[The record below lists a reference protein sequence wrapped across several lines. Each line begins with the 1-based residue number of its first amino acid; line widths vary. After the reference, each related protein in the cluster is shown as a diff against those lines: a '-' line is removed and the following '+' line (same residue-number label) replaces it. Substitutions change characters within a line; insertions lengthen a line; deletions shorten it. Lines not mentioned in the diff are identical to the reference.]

1 MHDDNPDGPFL
12 LALSHS
18 LQYAGWQADDA
29 VPPVYRLPSAGL
41 MIEIEPGGA
50 DTSGH
55 YLHLIDIRG
64 ERDRPGPVRA
74 AFDRVREAMSSALG
88 FTSTPASRSA
98 RESPAVLRH
107 DGATWQFDGGEAV
120 LASYYRKES

>member
-1 MHDDNPDGPFL
+1 MSSGQLKLTRTRKLLVANGYRLVACNEHGRTYMHDDNADGSFL
-12 LALSHS
+12 LALSCS
-18 LQYAGWQADDA
+18 LRYAGWQANDA

-50 DTSGH
+50 DTAGH

-74 AFDRVREAMSSALG
+74 AFDRVRDAMSSASG
-88 FTSTPASRSA
+88 
-98 RESPAVLRH
+98 
-107 DGATWQFDGGEAV
+107 
-120 LASYYRKES
+120 